1 MKARPATQGQDP
13 QGQHWQELAAADPA
27 YREWHDQRNTE
38 DHQAFND
45 WLDSP
50 EGHEWINAQAE
61 AEDEREGRSIW
72 NHDGFSPEPR
82 YAH

>member
-1 MKARPATQGQDP
+1 MKPQCSTSTQAPSQ
-13 QGQHWQELAAADPA
+13 WQELAD
-27 YREWHDQRNTE
+27 YRKWNDQRDAE
-38 DHQAFND
+38 DQQAFED